1 MCFIVIAKL
10 VKSARKQ
17 DQNSPLNRLA
27 RAFSTQES
35 QCPGAAAPEIKD
47 EERPIIKNDTEPT
60 KPTLSKEVWLEDSD
74 GNVAKLWKKKIAFF
88 FWNEI
93 NLRFFQDKHSLMTSS
108 IFMIHKSE
116 KSLSKSLTHFLS
128 VIR

>member
-1 MCFIVIAKL
+1 MDCETNNVNGPLLISILILSVLVNLMCFIVIAKL

-35 QCPGAAAPEIKD
+35 QRPDVAAPEIKD
-47 EERPIIKNDTEPT
+47 EERPIIKNDNELT

-74 GNVAKLWKKKIAFF
+74 GNVAKL
-88 FWNEI
+88 
-93 NLRFFQDKHSLMTSS
+93 
-108 IFMIHKSE
+108 
-116 KSLSKSLTHFLS
+116 
-128 VIR
+128 

>member
-35 QCPGAAAPEIKD
+35 QRPDVAAPEIKD

-74 GNVAKLWKKKIAFF
+74 GNVAKLWKKNRLF

-93 NLRFFQDKHSLMTSS
+93 NVRFFQDKHSLMTSS